1 MPYCITSQARY
12 ACSRRRNK
20 RRGTRKWNAPEALDL
35 TDIPYLTPLNEAA
48 LRSFGIPAPWSY
60 GRADR
65 TRFGELDAL
74 AHINNTAYLRW
85 LETFRIHYFRDYGI
99 SSYGPDDPRI
109 VLRRIEA
116 DYLAEMLLEEDYI
129 VTGRTREIRTTS
141 FTMDYAIF
149 SGGTLRCTSSAVL
162 VLLEADGTKRP
173 LSPDIR
179 QTLIARDGATEA

>member
-1 MPYCITSQARY
+1 MKIS
-12 ACSRRRNK
+12 
-20 RRGTRKWNAPEALDL
+20 
-35 TDIPYLTPLNEAA
+35 YLTPLAEAE
-48 LRSFGIPAPWSY
+48 LRQLGIPEPWTY

-85 LETFRIHYFRDYGI
+85 FETFRIHYFRDYGI
-99 SSYGPDDPRI
+99 SNYTPEDPRI
-109 VLRRIEA
+109 VLRRVEV
-116 DYLAEMLLEEDYI
+116 DYLAEMLLEEDY
-129 VTGRTREIRTTS
+129 VVVGRTRELRTTS

-173 LSPDIR
+173 LSDAIR
-179 QTLIARDGATEA
+179 QTLIARDGAGQA

>member
-1 MPYCITSQARY
+1 M
-12 ACSRRRNK
+12 
-20 RRGTRKWNAPEALDL
+20 
-35 TDIPYLTPLNEAA
+35 TDIPYLTPLDEPA
-48 LRSFGIPAPWSY
+48 LRALGIPEPWRY

-99 SSYGPDDPRI
+99 SNYGPDDPRI
-109 VLRRIEA
+109 VLRRVEA
-116 DYLAEMLLEEDYI
+116 DYLAEMLLEEDYV
-129 VTGRTREIRTTS
+129 VTGRTRAMRRTS

-162 VLLEADGTKRP
+162 VLLEQDGTKRP
-173 LSPDIR
+173 LSDEIR
-179 QTLIARDGATEA
+179 QTLITRDGAAQG